1 MFRVLVTDNVAPE
14 GVAVLNR
21 EPDIAADVR
30 DKLPPEELLSII
42 PAYDALIVRS
52 ATRVTAEV
60 LARGERLK
68 VVGRAGVGVD
78 NIDVAEATRRG
89 IIVVNAPGGNTIAAT
104 EHTLALMLALARNV
118 PQAHARLKSGVWDKK
133 SFVGVELRNKVLGI
147 LGLGRIGGAV
157 AKRAQAFE
165 MTVLAYDPYITEE
178 RARELGVELCP
189 LEEVLRRADFL
200 SIHMPL
206 TKETHHLLDARAFAL
221 MKDGVRLVNCARG
234 GIVDEEAL
242 YEALKAGKVGGA
254 ALDVF
259 EKEPLTDSP
268 LFALPNVIVTP
279 HLGASTREA
288 QVSVA
293 VDVAQEIVAAL
304 RGELVRNA
312 VNIPALKPDI
322 LAAVRPY
329 LDLAERLGR
338 FLGQLSEGRM
348 VAVDLVYSGELAAL
362 EVGPLTLAFLKGLL
376 NVFLQEQ
383 VNYVNARLLAQER
396 GIAVHETRSYRDED
410 YTNLITAKVTTDRGE
425 HTLAGTL
432 LQGGESRVVMLDGYR
447 IDTAPV
453 GHMLVIPHIDR
464 PRIIGRIGT
473 LIGNDD
479 VNIAAMQVG
488 RKEIGGRAVMVLAVD
503 SPVPDGTLAEIAKGD
518 GILGV
523 KMVSL

>member
-1 MFRVLVTDNVAPE
+1 VFRVLVTDNVAAE

-30 DKLPPEELLSII
+30 DKLAPEELLAII
-42 PAYDALIVRS
+42 PDYDALIVRS
-52 ATRVTAEV
+52 ATKVTKEV
-60 LARGERLK
+60 LARGTRLK

-78 NIDVAEATRRG
+78 NIDVAEATKRG

-118 PQAHARLKSGVWDKK
+118 PQADQRLKAGIWDKK
-133 SFVGVELRNKVLGI
+133 SFVGVELRNKVLGV

-157 AKRAQAFE
+157 AKRAQAFA
-165 MTVLAYDPYITEE
+165 MTVIAYDPYITEE
-178 RARELGVELCP
+178 RARELGVELCS

-200 SIHMPL
+200 TVHMPL
-206 TKETHHLLDARAFAL
+206 TKETYHLLDARAFSM
-221 MKDGVRLVNCARG
+221 MKDGARLINCARG
-234 GIVDEEAL
+234 GIVDEDAL
-242 YEALKAGKVGGA
+242 YEVLKSGKLGGA

-259 EKEPLTDSP
+259 EKEPLTASP
-268 LFALPNVIVTP
+268 LFELPNVIVTP

-293 VDVAQEIVAAL
+293 VDVAEEVVAAL

-312 VNIPALKPDI
+312 VNIPALKPEV
-322 LAAVRPY
+322 LVAVRPY

-338 FLGQLSEGRM
+338 FLGHLSEGRM
-348 VAVDLVYSGELAAL
+348 ASVDLVYSGELSAL
-362 EVGPLTLAFLKGLL
+362 EVSPITIAFLKGLL

-383 VNYVNARLLAQER
+383 VNFVNAKLVAQER
-396 GIAVHETRSYRDED
+396 GISVHETRSFRDED
-410 YTNLITAKVTTDRGE
+410 YANLITARVITNRGE
-425 HTLAGTL
+425 HSLAGTL
-432 LQGGESRVVMLDGYR
+432 LQGGEARVVMLDGYR
-447 IDTAPV
+447 IDAAPV

-464 PRIIGRIGT
+464 PGIIGRIGT
-473 LIGNDD
+473 LIGNDN

-488 RKEIGGRAVMVLAVD
+488 RKEIGGRAVMVLTVD
-503 SPVPDGTLAEIAKGD
+503 SPVPESTLAEIAKGD